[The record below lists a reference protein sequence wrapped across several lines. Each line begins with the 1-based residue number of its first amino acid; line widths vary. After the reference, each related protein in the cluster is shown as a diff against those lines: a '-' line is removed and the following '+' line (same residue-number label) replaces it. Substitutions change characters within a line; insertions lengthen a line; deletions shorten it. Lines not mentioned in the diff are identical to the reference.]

1 MRKLLWM
8 VWLLLGTIPVLSQEE
23 KDVDLEALYKQID
36 KAIEESPLY
45 VQAKE
50 EEIKETYDLFMKAG

>member
-1 MRKLLWM
+1 M

-23 KDVDLEALYKQID
+23 KDVDLEALYKEID

-45 VQAKE
+45 SLQIV
-50 EEIKETYDLFMKAG
+50 L